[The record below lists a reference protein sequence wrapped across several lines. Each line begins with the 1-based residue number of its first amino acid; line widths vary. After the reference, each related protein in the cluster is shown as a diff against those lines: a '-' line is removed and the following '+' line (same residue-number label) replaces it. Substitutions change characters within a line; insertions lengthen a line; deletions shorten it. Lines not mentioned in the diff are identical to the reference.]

1 MLSKGMF
8 MVVIGI
14 IGVIVSVALLL
25 RAIFKSSAKATKQPI
40 HSDETEK
47 LLESTGT
54 PQQAAIVEATRTLE
68 ETRILEETVHLH
80 SAVKKNEHVV
90 ETTLLATDKE
100 KKQSIEIPTILLL
113 DEEKE
118 QQTQS
123 NFNKKNNSDEEN
135 SVAATVLLKAKEQEM

>member
-1 MLSKGMF
+1 

-80 SAVKKNEHVV
+80 SAVKNEHVV

-123 NFNKKNNSDEEN
+123 NFNKNNSDEEN

>member
-1 MLSKGMF
+1 MFMF

-14 IGVIVSVALLL
+14 IGVIVSVVLLL
-25 RAIFKSSAKATKQPI
+25 RAIFKSSAKAIKQPI
-40 HSDETEK
+40 HNDETEK
-47 LLESTGT
+47 LLESTET

-80 SAVKKNEHVV
+80 PAVKNEHAV
-90 ETTLLATDKE
+90 ETTLLSTDKE
-100 KKQSIEIPTILLL
+100 KEQSREIPTILLL

-123 NFNKKNNSDEEN
+123 NFNKNTSDEEN

>member
-1 MLSKGMF
+1 

-80 SAVKKNEHVV
+80 SAVNEHVV

-123 NFNKKNNSDEEN
+123 NFNKNNSDEEN